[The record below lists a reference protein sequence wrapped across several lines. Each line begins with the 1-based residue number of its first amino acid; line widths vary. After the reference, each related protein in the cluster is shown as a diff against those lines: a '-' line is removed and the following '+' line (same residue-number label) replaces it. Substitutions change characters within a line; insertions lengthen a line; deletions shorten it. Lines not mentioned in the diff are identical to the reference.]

1 MFHLVEPLGLVRD
14 CIIVGQVLLAPGLG
28 GGWPHLLGL
37 VVGEAAAIPR
47 DGISLPEVD
56 VVDGAGTDNCPCLT

>member
-1 MFHLVEPLGLVRD
+1 MEPLSIVRY
-14 CIIVGQVLLAPGLG
+14 CIIVGHVLLAPGLDDG
-28 GGWPHLLGL
+28 RPHLLSL

-56 VVDGAGTDNCPCLT
+56 VVDGAGTDNCPSLT